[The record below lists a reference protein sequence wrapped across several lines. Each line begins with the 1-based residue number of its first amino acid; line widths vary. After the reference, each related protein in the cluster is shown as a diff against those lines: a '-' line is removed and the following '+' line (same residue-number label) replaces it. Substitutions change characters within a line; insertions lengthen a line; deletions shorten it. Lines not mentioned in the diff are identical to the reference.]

1 MRARGDRGAIRPGR
15 DTAGAGIRLADCKRG
30 DRLKILAIDAGRGA
44 TLSLMGMGL
53 GIGHELELLRLSPLG
68 GPLLVLRGETKVA
81 IGYGMA
87 KKILV
92 EKSG

>member
-1 MRARGDRGAIRPGR
+1 MRLPRLRRLTDPAAV
-15 DTAGAGIRLADCKRG
+15 RLAECKRG
-30 DRLKILAIDAGRGA
+30 DRLTILAIDAGRAA
-44 TLSLMGMGL
+44 TLSLMNMGL
-53 GIGHELELLRLSPLG
+53 GIGRELELLRRSPLG

-87 KKILV
+87 QKILV

>member
-1 MRARGDRGAIRPGR
+1 M
-15 DTAGAGIRLADCKRG
+15 
-30 DRLKILAIDAGRGA
+30 
-44 TLSLMGMGL
+44 SMGL